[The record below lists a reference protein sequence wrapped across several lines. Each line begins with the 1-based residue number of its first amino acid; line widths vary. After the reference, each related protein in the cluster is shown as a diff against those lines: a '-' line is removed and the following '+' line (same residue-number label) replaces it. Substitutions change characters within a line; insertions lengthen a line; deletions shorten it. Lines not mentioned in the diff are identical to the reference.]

1 MKIDINIF
9 VSVFNHENS
18 IQKCLESI
26 LNQKTRYTYK
36 IICLDDCS
44 SDKSYLILQKFQ
56 NLYPNKME
64 LFRNEHNSGSFRR
77 SLIKSKDKI
86 NFDTKYWS
94 IIDGDDWLLDMSKLE
109 DQINFL
115 ESNNK
120 YIGCGGKTNL
130 VNEENKLISIIDQSI
145 DSFNLKDLIMLE
157 GKENL
162 YMHISS
168 ITYRNVYFQKEK
180 FIAPLKKYAK
190 ISGDTALLF
199 LMLNFD
205 TTKEIFCMKKIVSQY
220 NYTKKGKWSKMSLSQ
235 QKRFNFFNFLN
246 YIKLVS
252 FKYKILIIL
261 KKFRIIS

>member
-1 MKIDINIF
+1 MKIALNIF
-9 VSVFNHENS
+9 VSVFNHEHT

-26 LNQKTRYTYK
+26 LNQKTKYSYK
-36 IICLDDCS
+36 IICIDDCS

-56 NLYPNKME
+56 NLYPNKIE
-64 LFRNEHNSGSFRR
+64 LFRNKYNSGRFRR
-77 SLIKSKDKI
+77 SLIKLKDKI

-94 IIDGDDWLLDMSKLE
+94 IIDGDDWLLDMNKLE

-115 ESNNK
+115 EINSK
-120 YIGCGGKTNL
+120 FIGCGGKTNI
-130 VNEENKLISIIDQSI
+130 VNEENKLIGTIDQSK

-168 ITYRNVYFQKEK
+168 IIYRNVYFQKEK
-180 FIAPLKKYAK
+180 FLAPVKKIAK
-190 ISGDTALLF
+190 IKGDTALLY

-205 TTKEIFCMKKIVSQY
+205 DTKEIFCMKKIMSQY
-220 NYTKKGKWSKMSLSQ
+220 NYNQKGKWSKLSLDHQ
-235 QKRFNFFNFLN
+235 NKTNKNYFLN
-246 YIKLVS
+246 FIRIVS
-252 FKYKILIIL
+252 LKYKILILL